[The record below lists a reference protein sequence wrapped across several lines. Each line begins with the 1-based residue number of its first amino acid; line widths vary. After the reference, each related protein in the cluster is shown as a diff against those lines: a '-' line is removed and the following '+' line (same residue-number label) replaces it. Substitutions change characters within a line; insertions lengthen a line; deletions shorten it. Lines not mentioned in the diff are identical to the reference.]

1 MHHVVGAAIL
11 IPLVAALPH
20 ATLQASNVVV
30 FWKKQVLTLF
40 KPTWS
45 VGSLF
50 PRRAESQSESHLDR
64 TSCSKALVQ
73 TVQGVVA
80 QLPVAPNVDSA
91 QQGPTP

>member
-1 MHHVVGAAIL
+1 M
-11 IPLVAALPH
+11 
-20 ATLQASNVVV
+20 
-30 FWKKQVLTLF
+30 
-40 KPTWS
+40 
-45 VGSLF
+45 GSLF

-91 QQGPTP
+91 QQGPTL